1 MKYFLSF
8 LIIISSFFINSQ
20 NHEEAKVLIDEV
32 SRKINNAKSIVI
44 NFTLKQ
50 GKNFNEKGVLEIKD
64 GKYHLTFMEIKQI
77 SDSENIYTI
86 IFENKEVLITK
97 ISDDDNLLKP
107 SNLFNFFEK
116 GYFYQ
121 NTLSNNDQ
129 KKTQISLIPIK
140 QNLDKKKLLI
150 TINKEKN
157 EIFEI
162 IEFDKS
168 NNKTVIKINSIFFN
182 SNIGNEKFVFDRKKY
197 QDYYIEEF

>member
-8 LIIISSFFINSQ
+8 ILIFSSIFINSQ
-20 NHEEAKVLIDEV
+20 NHKEAKELIDQV

-44 NFTLKQ
+44 DFTFKQ

-64 GKYHLTFMEIKQI
+64 EKYHLTFMEIKQI

-86 IFENKEVLITK
+86 IFENKEVLISK
-97 ISDDDNLLKP
+97 ISDEDNLLKP

-116 GYFYQ
+116 GYFFQ
-121 NTLSNNDQ
+121 NTVSNND
-129 KKTQISLIPIK
+129 KKNTQISLIPIEE
-140 QNLDKKKLLI
+140 NSDKKKLLI
-150 TINKEKN
+150 TINKEKK

-162 IEFDKS
+162 IEFDKL
-168 NNKTVIKINSIFFN
+168 NNKTVIKINSISFN
-182 SNIGNEKFVFDRKKY
+182 SNIVNEKFVFNRKKY